1 MKIVSFYT
9 ELNQVVV
16 IKQINNEQVI
26 VEVNALPV
34 IILNNKELGGFS
46 EACTSLQEEIS

>member
-9 ELNQVVV
+9 ELNQEIV
-16 IKQINNEQVI
+16 IKQINNEQVTI
-26 VEVNALPV
+26 EVNALPI

-46 EACTSLQEEIS
+46 KACTSLQKEIS